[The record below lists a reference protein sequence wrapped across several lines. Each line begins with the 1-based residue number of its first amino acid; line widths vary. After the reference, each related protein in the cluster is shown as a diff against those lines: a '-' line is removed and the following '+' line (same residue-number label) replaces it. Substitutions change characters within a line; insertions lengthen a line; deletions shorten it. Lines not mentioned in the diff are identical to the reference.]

1 MTPAKK
7 TTAKKTSPKKSTAKK
22 STAKKSTARFSAE
35 ERAALKERAQELKA
49 EQARGKGAEK
59 AAAEAKAVLDKI
71 AEMPPKDRALAK
83 KLHALITDAAPDL
96 APKLWYGMPTYTRD
110 GKNVCFFQPASKF
123 KSRYSTLGFDEHANL
138 DNREFHLLITK
149 SSTDAVLVLRVI
161 KSQERQRVRA
171 HEPPDSSS
179 PNCTLVIFHGRS
191 AWLTVALGRG
201 MHHIGLQLRHWSMP

>member
-7 TTAKKTSPKKSTAKK
+7 TTAKKTSPKK

-138 DNREFHLLITK
+138 DAGSMWPTSWALTELTESDEKKIR
-149 SSTDAVLVLRVI
+149 
-161 KSQERQRVRA
+161 
-171 HEPPDSSS
+171 
-179 PNCTLVIFHGRS
+179 TLVRK
-191 AWLTVALGRG
+191 AVR
-201 MHHIGLQLRHWSMP
+201 